1 MSGSSAWTH
10 QPTAKGG
17 RSDAR
22 RRIEEQSELLGRVPL
37 FEDLP
42 KRHLREI
49 AKVSAARRFA
59 ADDEL
64 VKEGSAGSVC
74 FLIVEGSAKV
84 VRRGRTVKQLGPGDF
99 FGEMSILTTAP
110 RTASVVA
117 REPMRCITLSA
128 AGLKKVLVEEPR
140 IALAMLST
148 MADRVAELDRKI
160 Y

>member
-1 MSGSSAWTH
+1 MGGTSAWTH

-17 RSDAR
+17 RGDAR
-22 RRIEEQSELLGRVPL
+22 RRIDEQSDLLARVPL

-59 ADDEL
+59 AGDEL
-64 VKEGSAGSVC
+64 VKEGAAGSVC

-84 VRRGRTVKQLGPGDF
+84 VRRGRTVKHLERGDF

-128 AGLKKVLVEEPR
+128 TGLKKVLVEEPR

-148 MADRVAELDRKI
+148 MAQRVAELDRKI